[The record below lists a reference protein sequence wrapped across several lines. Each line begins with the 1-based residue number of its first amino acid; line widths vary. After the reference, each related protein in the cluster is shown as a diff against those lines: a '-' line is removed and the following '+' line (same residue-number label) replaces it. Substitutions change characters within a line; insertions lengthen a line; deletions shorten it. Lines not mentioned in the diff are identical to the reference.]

1 MRIPR
6 IRLVSGWGM
15 RFETSDTVSK
25 ACQVLS
31 GLSFLMAC
39 TADAQVRAPEKSV
52 TVHVVVSQAR
62 ATNVSKTAASK
73 AQDASNVVVWFRPLD
88 RTEPAAPVSGSPQNP
103 PQLVQRNKTFE
114 PHVLIVRVGT
124 MVEFPNKD
132 PFFHNIFSLYDGRR
146 FDLGLYEAGTKR
158 SVRFDRPGV
167 SFLFCNIHAEMS
179 AVVVSVD
186 TPYFGLSDRDG
197 NVVIANVPS
206 GRYQLNIWYE
216 RGSPEQLKELTRVVT
231 ISDSSPTIG
240 PIQIVQNPSFTAAHK
255 NKYGLD
261 YVPPPNPDYDRP

>member
-1 MRIPR
+1 MRTPR
-6 IRLVSGWGM
+6 IRLASVWDM
-15 RFETSDTVSK
+15 RFEASGTMSK
-25 ACQVLS
+25 AWKVSS
-31 GLSFLMAC
+31 GLFFLVTC
-39 TADAQVRAPEKSV
+39 TGGAQVRAPGNSV
-52 TVHVVVSQAR
+52 IVNVVVSQAT
-62 ATNVSKTAASK
+62 ANVSKTAASRI
-73 AQDASNVVVWFRPLD
+73 QDASNVAVWLTALD
-88 RTEPAAPVSGSPQNP
+88 HTERADPDSAKLQNP

-114 PHVLIVRVGT
+114 PHILIVPVGT
-124 MVEFPNKD
+124 VVEFPNKD

-186 TPYFGLSDRDG
+186 TPYFGLSDRSG
-197 NVVIANVPS
+197 NVIIRNVPN
-206 GRYQLNIWYE
+206 GRYQMSVWYE
-216 RGSPEQLKELTRVVT
+216 RGSPELLKESTRVVT
-231 ISDSSPTIG
+231 ISDASRNIG
-240 PIQIVQNPSFTAAHK
+240 TLQVLQNPTFTPTHK

>member
-1 MRIPR
+1 MTRA
-6 IRLVSGWGM
+6 G
-15 RFETSDTVSK
+15 K
-25 ACQVLS
+25 ALS
-31 GLSFLMAC
+31 GLFFLISC
-39 TADAQVRAPEKSV
+39 SSVVQVSAPEKSV
-52 TVHVVVSQAR
+52 TVNFVISQPA
-62 ATNVSKTAASK
+62 AANISKAAASK
-73 AQDASNVVVWFRPLD
+73 LPDASNVAVWLTPLD
-88 RTEPAAPVSGSPQNP
+88 GSRLAPATSALAQNP
-103 PQLVQRNKTFE
+103 PRLVQRNKTFE
-114 PHVLIVRVGT
+114 PHILMVPVGT

-146 FDLGLYEAGTKR
+146 FDLGLYESGSKR

-186 TPYFGLSDRDG
+186 TPYFALSGRDG
-197 NVVIANVPS
+197 NAVIGNVPP
-206 GRYQLNIWYE
+206 GRYQLNVWYE

-231 ISDSSPTIG
+231 ISDSSRTIG

>member
-1 MRIPR
+1 MTRAGKALSSLFF
-6 IRLVSGWGM
+6 LVSCG
-15 RFETSDTVSK
+15 SV
-25 ACQVLS
+25 
-31 GLSFLMAC
+31 
-39 TADAQVRAPEKSV
+39 AQVSAPEKSV
-52 TVHVVVSQAR
+52 TVHLVISQA
-62 ATNVSKTAASK
+62 APTSVSKASASKPDASNIAVWITPLDPTAAS
-73 AQDASNVVVWFRPLD
+73 A
-88 RTEPAAPVSGSPQNP
+88 PAQNP

-114 PHVLIVRVGT
+114 PHILIVPVGT

-146 FDLGLYEAGTKR
+146 FDLGLYESGTKR

-179 AVVVSVD
+179 AVVVAVD

-197 NVVIANVPS
+197 NVVIGNVPS
-206 GRYQLNIWYE
+206 GRYRLNVWNE
-216 RGSPEQLKELTRVVT
+216 RGSPEQLKESTRVVT
-231 ISDSSPTIG
+231 ISDSSRTLG